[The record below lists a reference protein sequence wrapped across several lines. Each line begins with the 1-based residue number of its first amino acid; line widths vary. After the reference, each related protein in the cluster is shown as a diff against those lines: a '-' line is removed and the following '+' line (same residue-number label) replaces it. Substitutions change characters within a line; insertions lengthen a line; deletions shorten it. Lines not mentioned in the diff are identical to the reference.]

1 MTPCII
7 RLSRVAMGSEFQVI
21 LVGSDREHLGEVAH
35 YVLDEVEALE
45 ARLSHYRPDSEISDL
60 NVRAAFEPVLME
72 WSVFNLLRRCVE
84 LSENTDGAFDCTAGP
99 LIRCWGFFRGQGKLA
114 EPEAVQEALTVVGSR
129 LLELDPAERTVR
141 FQREGMQ
148 VHLGGIGKGYA
159 VDETVTWLRRLGVEA
174 ALVHGGTS
182 TIYALGAPPGQDA
195 WEIGLRDPSDPEQ
208 RLGVVRLR
216 DQALSTSG
224 DYEQFFEVDGRRYSH
239 ILDPRTGYP
248 AVGMRSATV
257 VAESATDTDALSTA
271 AFVLGAEAA
280 RQLWERYPGTGAVLV
295 PARGRNDSTEIV
307 VLGDVDFT
315 PRDGSPTTEETE
327 SE

>member
-1 MTPCII
+1 MNPCII

-21 LVGSDREHLGEVAH
+21 LVGDDREHLGEVAH

-45 ARLSHYRPDSEISDL
+45 ARLSHYRPDSEICDL

-72 WSVFNLLRRCVE
+72 WSIFELLRRCVE
-84 LSENTDGAFDCTAGP
+84 FSEQTDGAFDCTAGP

-114 EPEAVQEALTVVGSR
+114 EPEAVQEALAVVGSR
-129 LLELDPAERTVR
+129 LLELNAAERTVR
-141 FQREGMQ
+141 FRREGMQ

-159 VDETVTWLRRLGVEA
+159 VDEAVAWLRRLGVEA

-195 WEIGLRDPSDPEQ
+195 WEIGLRDPTDPEQ

-224 DYEQFFEVDGRRYSH
+224 DYEQFFEVDGKRYSH

-257 VAESATDTDALSTA
+257 IAKSATDTDALSTA
-271 AFVLGAEAA
+271 AFVLGEEAA
-280 RQLWERYPGTGAVLV
+280 RRLCERYPGTGAVLV
-295 PARGRNDSTEIV
+295 PAPGRNESTEIV

-315 PRDGSPTTEETE
+315 LRGGSPTTEETD
-327 SE
+327 SK

>member
-1 MTPCII
+1 
-7 RLSRVAMGSEFQVI
+7 
-21 LVGSDREHLGEVAH
+21 
-35 YVLDEVEALE
+35 VEALE

-60 NVRAAFEPVLME
+60 NTRAAFEPVLME

-84 LSENTDGAFDCTAGP
+84 FTGNTDGAFDCTAGP

-114 EPEAVQEALTVVGSR
+114 EPEAVQEALSVVGSN

-141 FQREGMQ
+141 FLREGMQ

-159 VDETVTWLRRLGVEA
+159 VDEVVAWLRRMGVEA

-182 TIYALGAPPGQDA
+182 TVYALGAPPGQEA
-195 WEIGLRDPSDPEQ
+195 WEIGLRDPADPER

-216 DQALSTSG
+216 DRALSTSG
-224 DYEQFFEVDGRRYSH
+224 DYEQFFEVEGRRYSH

-248 AVGMRSATV
+248 AQGMRSATV
-257 VAESATDTDALSTA
+257 TAESATDTDALSTA
-271 AFVLGAEAA
+271 AFVLGEEAA
-280 RQLWERYPGTGAVLV
+280 RRLCERYPGTGAVLV
-295 PARGRNDSTEIV
+295 PARGRNDSTETL
-307 VLGDVDFT
+307 VLGEVAFT

-327 SE
+327 SK